1 MPAAPRLA
9 RTCPHARSKTS
20 LLESQTDED
29 GVVRRWV
36 ALSDDGTLVIAGQ
49 DIGAIVERFF
59 GEREYE
65 FARSVAPDDVPL
77 VRQLLGLG
85 PAGDEWRDAIAGR
98 FSEPGG
104 SARLERLLTEGGVP
118 TQFWSRTGD

>member
-1 MPAAPRLA
+1 M
-9 RTCPHARSKTS
+9 
-20 LLESQTDED
+20 LESQTDED

-36 ALSDDGTLVIAGQ
+36 MLDDDGTLVIAGQ
-49 DIGAIVERFF
+49 DIGTIVERYF

-65 FARSVAPDDVPL
+65 FARSVARKDLPL

-85 PAGDEWRDAIAGR
+85 PTGDDLLDVIAAR
-98 FSEPGG
+98 FAEPGG

-118 TQFWSRTGD
+118 TRFWSRTGD